1 MDGRLSK
8 LILARPFRIKPMNR
22 PTLNEYDPY
31 FQRYLNVVPEGEY
44 AVLFEESTA
53 KVVQFF
59 ERIPIEKHDYAY
71 ASGKWS
77 VKAVLMHMID
87 TERVFAYRAL
97 VTSRGD
103 SATQLQPFD
112 EDAYAAAVDVSGRT
126 MESLMEE
133 FLAVRR
139 STSLLFEH
147 MTDAQSAVLGKGPTH
162 AISARALGFILIGHV
177 QHHLGVIQE
186 RYL

>member
-1 MDGRLSK
+1 
-8 LILARPFRIKPMNR
+8 MNR
-22 PTLNEYDPY
+22 PTINEYDSY
-31 FQRYLNVVPEGEY
+31 FQRYLDQVPNGDF
-44 AVLFEESTA
+44 AFLFEESTSN
-53 KVVQFF
+53 VMQFF
-59 ERIPIEKHDYAY
+59 GSIPKEKHDFSYT
-71 ASGKWS
+71 SGKWS
-77 VKAVLMHMID
+77 IKTVLMHIID

-112 EDAYAAAVDVSGRT
+112 EDAYAAAVDVCGRT

-147 MTDAQSAVLGKGPTH
+147 MTDAQSAILGKGPTH

>member
-1 MDGRLSK
+1 
-8 LILARPFRIKPMNR
+8 MNR
-22 PTLNEYDPY
+22 PNVNEYDPY
-31 FQRYLNVVPEGEY
+31 FQRYLDLVPEGDFTSLFQQGTQ
-44 AVLFEESTA
+44 AVIE
-53 KVVQFF
+53 FF
-59 ERIPIEKHDYAY
+59 GDVPLKKHDYAY

-147 MTDAQSAVLGKGPTH
+147 MTDAQSALLGKGPTH

-177 QHHLGVIQE
+177 QHHLGVIKE